1 MADKKISALPAATT
15 PLAGTEVLPI
25 VQGGTTDQVS
35 VANLTAGRNI
45 DTAAITTTG
54 NVGVK
59 CTPLSITPLQVSL
72 GTDRRLSTFLNG
84 SDNVLGFLT
93 DAGNWTST
101 FFTGTPAIFGN
112 GATEAFRIGTDQ
124 NIAIKTSGKGITTG
138 SAIPLGFGV
147 NGSVA
152 AMTIDTSSNVGIG
165 TTAPDIFGRFYTR
178 SVGINSAGTTVLQ
191 INGTTYGAVDLGF
204 NGVRTATMLAET
216 GGFYIQTTNASN
228 MYLLTNGLER
238 IRIESGGNVGI
249 GAAPAATALL
259 DVQSTTKGVR
269 FPNMTTG
276 QKTAITPSAGTVI
289 FDTDLA
295 KLCVYS
301 GAAWQTIT
309 SV

>member
-1 MADKKISALPAATT
+1 MADKKISALPPAST

-45 DTAAITTTG
+45 STAAITTTG

-59 CTPLSITPLQVSL
+59 CTPIGITPLQVSL

-138 SAIPLGFGV
+138 SAIPLGFGT
-147 NGSVA
+147 NGTVT
-152 AMTIDTSSNVGIG
+152 AMTIDTSGNLLVGNTTQILFVNKELNVNAASGASGFVLATANSARLYMTGSSTDGNITTKGTIPLLLGTNEVERVRIDG
-165 TTAPDIFGRFYTR
+165 TT
-178 SVGINSAGTTVLQ
+178 
-191 INGTTYGAVDLGF
+191 
-204 NGVRTATMLAET
+204 
-216 GGFYIQTTNASN
+216 
-228 MYLLTNGLER
+228 
-238 IRIESGGNVGI
+238 GNVGI
-249 GAAPAATALL
+249 GAAAAATAIL

-269 FPNMTTG
+269 FPNMTTA

-289 FDTDLA
+289 FDTTLS

>member
-45 DTAAITTTG
+45 STAAITTTG

-112 GATEAFRIGTDQ
+112 GASESFRIDTNQ
-124 NIAIKTSGKGITTG
+124 NIVMKTAGKGIDFSANGGDILSQYDESTFTPVWNGGSITVGLSKVTRIGRNVVWIFDITFGASVVVATSTLTLPFPCVDAWGAGSINFTDVGASLFVNLDG
-138 SAIPLGFGV
+138 SADTLGFRSAANAANV
-147 NGSVA
+147 SVA
-152 AMTIDTSSNVGIG
+152 TLATKRVVGMAI
-165 TTAPDIFGRFYTR
+165 Y
-178 SVGINSAGTTVLQ
+178 
-191 INGTTYGAVDLGF
+191 
-204 NGVRTATMLAET
+204 
-216 GGFYIQTTNASN
+216 NA
-228 MYLLTNGLER
+228 
-238 IRIESGGNVGI
+238 
-249 GAAPAATALL
+249 
-259 DVQSTTKGVR
+259 
-269 FPNMTTG
+269 
-276 QKTAITPSAGTVI
+276 
-289 FDTDLA
+289 
-295 KLCVYS
+295 
-301 GAAWQTIT
+301 
-309 SV
+309 

>member
-112 GATEAFRIGTDQ
+112 GASEAFRIDTNQ
-124 NIAIKTSGKGITTG
+124 NIVIKT
-138 SAIPLGFGV
+138 
-147 NGSVA
+147 
-152 AMTIDTSSNVGIG
+152 
-165 TTAPDIFGRFYTR
+165 
-178 SVGINSAGTTVLQ
+178 
-191 INGTTYGAVDLGF
+191 
-204 NGVRTATMLAET
+204 
-216 GGFYIQTTNASN
+216 
-228 MYLLTNGLER
+228 
-238 IRIESGGNVGI
+238 
-249 GAAPAATALL
+249 
-259 DVQSTTKGVR
+259 
-269 FPNMTTG
+269 
-276 QKTAITPSAGTVI
+276 
-289 FDTDLA
+289 LA
-295 KLCVYS
+295 KAS
-301 GAAWQTIT
+301 T
-309 SV
+309 SARTRTRQA